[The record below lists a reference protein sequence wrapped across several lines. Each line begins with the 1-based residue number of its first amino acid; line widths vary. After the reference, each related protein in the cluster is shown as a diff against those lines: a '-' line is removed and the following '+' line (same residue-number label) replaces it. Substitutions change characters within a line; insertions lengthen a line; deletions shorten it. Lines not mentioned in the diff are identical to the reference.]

1 MVSLS
6 LVWWCAAFLPFPR
19 VVVLFCCFLLG
30 CSTTKRDGGTITK
43 LNITSVNMNKLNFCS
58 TNEFKKCLMLFH
70 FIQTKGNGCPH
81 PNEGEESSTTRR
93 GEGREAPQP
102 TWGGVV
108 LSSLFGVM
116 LPFFSLLWVGL
127 FSPLFC
133 GVVLLGLLLL
143 WVLLFFSP
151 FWSCCLPS
159 LLWVVVLSP
168 LRRLGWFCFFWE
180 AALPKRKG
188 RKAEPPKKR
197 IELLPL
203 LLLLGGAPFPSPSSG
218 WCCLPLPSFGGAAV
232 PFF

>member
-1 MVSLS
+1 
-6 LVWWCAAFLPFPR
+6 
-19 VVVLFCCFLLG
+19 
-30 CSTTKRDGGTITK
+30 
-43 LNITSVNMNKLNFCS
+43 MNKLNFCS

-127 FSPLFC
+127 LSPLFC
-133 GVVLLGLLLL
+133 WVVLLGFLLL

-159 LLWVVVLSP
+159 LLLGSGAFSP
-168 LRRLGWFCFFWE
+168 
-180 AALPKRKG
+180 
-188 RKAEPPKKR
+188 
-197 IELLPL
+197 
-203 LLLLGGAPFPSPSSG
+203 APFGLVLFFLGTQHYPRGREGRQHFSLSS
-218 WCCLPLPSFGGAAV
+218 SF
-232 PFF
+232 